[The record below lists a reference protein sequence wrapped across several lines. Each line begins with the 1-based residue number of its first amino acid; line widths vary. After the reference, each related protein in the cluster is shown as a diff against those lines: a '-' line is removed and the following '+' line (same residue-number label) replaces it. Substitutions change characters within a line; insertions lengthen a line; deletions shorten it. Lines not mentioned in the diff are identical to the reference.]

1 MRDPDA
7 AQWRTAEL
15 QAVRRD
21 LAVSL
26 ALASPHSQAG
36 TVTGVQIAAIDA
48 ELARRPDASPA
59 QVATPATPAMPTSR
73 PLQGDA
79 AAVDAPATDST

>member
-59 QVATPATPAMPTSR
+59 RVATPAMPTSR

>member
-15 QAVRRD
+15 QAIRRD
-21 LAVSL
+21 LAASL

-48 ELARRPDASPA
+48 ELARRPDASSA
-59 QVATPATPAMPTSR
+59 QAGNAASR

>member
-59 QVATPATPAMPTSR
+59 QAGNAGSVGIPPAARRCSS
-73 PLQGDA
+73 G
-79 AAVDAPATDST
+79 

>member
-1 MRDPDA
+1 MRDPDV
-7 AQWRTAEL
+7 AQWTTAEL

-26 ALASPHSQAG
+26 GLASPCSPAG
-36 TVTGVQIAAIDA
+36 TVIGVQIAAIDA
-48 ELARRPDASPA
+48 ELSKRPDASLA
-59 QVATPATPAMPTSR
+59 QVGNAGGAEILPAAR
-73 PLQGDA
+73 VA

>member
-59 QVATPATPAMPTSR
+59 QAGNAGNADIPPAARRCSS
-73 PLQGDA
+73 G
-79 AAVDAPATDST
+79 

>member
-21 LAVSL
+21 PAVSL

-59 QVATPATPAMPTSR
+59 QVATPAMPTSR